1 MDMRLSLPD
10 NCSAPHSSTERK
22 AYDTS
27 DKFGSGFNGPLGPD
41 SVRTDQLVRDI
52 RKAAPDIRD
61 TTGASVAVTGTTA
74 VNIDVSNRLSDSLL
88 PGR

>member
-1 MDMRLSLPD
+1 MDM
-10 NCSAPHSSTERK
+10 RK

-41 SVRTDQLVRDI
+41 SVRTDRLVRDI